1 LIRIGSLCVTYPHL
15 TEIEKHNATRELL
28 DSKKKSEEL
37 LRRDIKLLSL
47 PYGSYDNEILELSK
61 KAGYEHVFLNIPV
74 APSPGNNNYLIGRMD
89 VSLNAWRIEYRL
101 KMMGA
106 YSWLA

>member
-1 LIRIGSLCVTYPHL
+1 LIRIGSHCVTYPHL

-74 APSPGNNNYLIGRMD
+74 APSPGN
-89 VSLNAWRIEYRL
+89 
-101 KMMGA
+101 K
-106 YSWLA
+106 